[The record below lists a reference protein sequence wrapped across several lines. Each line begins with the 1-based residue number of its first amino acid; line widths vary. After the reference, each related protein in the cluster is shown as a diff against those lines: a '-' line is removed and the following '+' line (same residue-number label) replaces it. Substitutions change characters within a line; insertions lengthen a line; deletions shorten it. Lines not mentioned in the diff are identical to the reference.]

1 MTRLLLISI
10 PLLAV
15 AVVAIPLPSLA
26 GVNQQTPADPLPY
39 DLGDGPSSITIV
51 DLNRDNKPELVVTNK
66 HTNTVSVLLNNG
78 NGGFVLKNR
87 YATGGAPSSIGAGD
101 FNKDGKP
108 DVVVANAGSNTVSIL
123 RGNGDGSLGGRKDY
137 ATGAVPSSV
146 IVAEINLD
154 NRPDLAVV
162 NRYGNSVSIMIGKG
176 DGTFYPRADFATGKL
191 PYAAALSDVNRDGKR
206 DLLVTSC
213 FDRDVFLL
221 QGNGDG
227 TFRPKV
233 LYATAKRSCGSVF
246 GNLHPDGLAGVIEPH
261 RYGYLV
267 SIQLVGDD
275 GSPGMRSEL
284 LSGKGP
290 RCVRTGDINGDGVPD
305 LAVANGGHKPGE
317 PGSVFI
323 YLGRGTGAF
332 DAKTSYAT
340 GNASHSLAL
349 GDLNGDGKVDMAV
362 LNGSYDFGGSVSV
375 LLGNGDGTFRA
386 KADYATGGYLIWVSF
401 GDDAKKAS
409 EHREAEKEKPPQR

>member
-1 MTRLLLISI
+1 MTRLLRISI
-10 PLLAV
+10 LLLAV
-15 AVVAIPLPSLA
+15 GAVVTPLPSFA
-26 GVNQQTPADPLPY
+26 GFNSQTPADQLPY

-78 NGGFVLKNR
+78 NGGFVLKYR
-87 YATGGAPSSIGAGD
+87 YATGVAPSAIAAGD
-101 FNKDGKP
+101 FNNDGKP
-108 DVVVANAGSNTVSIL
+108 EVVVANAGSNTVTIL
-123 RGNGDGSLGGRKDY
+123 RGNGDGSLGGRRDY
-137 ATGAVPSSV
+137 PTGAVPSLV
-146 IVAEINLD
+146 IVSEINLD

-162 NRYGNSVSIMIGKG
+162 NRYGNSISIMIGKG
-176 DGTFYPRADFATGKL
+176 DGTFYPKTDFATGKL
-191 PYAAALSDVNRDGKR
+191 PYSATLTDANRDGKK

-213 FDRDVFLL
+213 FDPEVSML

-233 LYATAKRSCGSVF
+233 AYATAKRSCGLVI
-246 GNLHPDGLAGVIEPH
+246 GNLDPDGGAGVIEPH

-267 SIQLVGDD
+267 SIQLVGDE
-275 GSPGMRSEL
+275 GSSGMRSEL

-290 RCVRTGDINGDGVPD
+290 RCVRAGDINRDGVPD

-332 DAKTSYAT
+332 DAKTSYVT

-375 LLGNGDGTFRA
+375 FLGNGDGTFRA

-409 EHREAEKEKPPQR
+409 EHAEAEKEKPPR